1 MDKFRSVSLFLSTI
15 ETGSFSA
22 TAKKHATDP
31 STVSKAIKRLEEQL
45 GLQLFYRS
53 TRQLSLTSSGEEYAE
68 MVGSFLH
75 QLNSFEEELK
85 SSNDSYSGSL
95 KINLPISYGRLY
107 VLPMLCEFKKQ
118 YPEIS
123 LDIYFRDQYVDM
135 IADGIDVSI
144 RSGTITDSRLVA
156 QKLTPMEFVLCA
168 GNTLSESTDINVSS
182 TSLSEFPWI
191 MFRFKQTGKTMPI
204 DFHYQG
210 KHIQVDPKKVTVVD
224 DGDAMAEM
232 CAANLGLALM
242 PHFSVKELV
251 LTGKMKL
258 ISKVDEFQN
267 AGIYVV
273 YPKRKYLPKRT
284 QIFIEFLKNHLK
296 NIGESPLNTWLEK
309 I

>member
-1 MDKFRSVSLFLSTI
+1 MDKFRSISLFISTI
-15 ETGSFSA
+15 ETGSFTA

-53 TRQLSLTSSGEEYAE
+53 TRQLSLTRAGEQYAE
-68 MVGSFLH
+68 MVGGFLK
-75 QLNSFEEELK
+75 QLNTFEDDLK
-85 SSNDSYSGSL
+85 SSNEDYAGSL

-123 LDIYFRDQYVDM
+123 LDINFRDQYVDM

-144 RSGTITDSRLVA
+144 RSGTIADSRLVA

-168 GNTLSESTDINVSS
+168 GNTLSETTELNISNKG
-182 TSLSEFPWI
+182 LSDLPWI

-210 KHIQVDPKKVTVVD
+210 RHIHIDPTKVTIVD

-232 CAANLGLALM
+232 CAAGLGLALM
-242 PHFSVKELV
+242 PHFSVKELIQN
-251 LTGKMKL
+251 GKMKM
-258 ISKVDEFQN
+258 ITKVDGFQN
-267 AGIYVV
+267 AGIYIV
-273 YPKRKYLPKRT
+273 YPKRNYLPKRT
-284 QIFIEFLKNHLK
+284 QLFIEYIKNYLKK
-296 NIGESPLNTWLEK
+296 IGESPANTWLTDV
-309 I
+309 